1 MSTPGQPQY
10 PRDHPSQQG
19 TATGSADPY
28 SAAPGYP
35 SPNYPSPNYP
45 SPNYPGG
52 GGLPPEPPRPRTVDL
67 AFWCWILTTVI
78 SLLGLILTLTSPVWD
93 DAIEAGVRSS
103 GRATIDVQTLVSVS
117 KTILIVV
124 FLISIA
130 IYLLFAF
137 KMRAGRNW
145 ARITLTVFG
154 ALTILSSLMPATG
167 SVTVNSE
174 TYSAGSRG
182 PSWIAAVVALVAIIL
197 MFVGESNRYFAD
209 SKAYRQRLKG

>member
-10 PRDHPSQQG
+10 PGDHPSRLG
-19 TATGSADPY
+19 AATGAADPY
-28 SAAPGYP
+28 AAAPSYP
-35 SPNYPSPNYP
+35 SPSYP

-52 GGLPPEPPRPRTVDL
+52 AGLPAEPARPRTVDL

-78 SLLGLILTLTSPVWD
+78 SLIGLVLTLTSSVWE
-93 DAIEAGVRSS
+93 DAVAAGVRSS
-103 GRATIDVQTLVSVS
+103 GETRIDVQSLVTVA
-117 KTILIVV
+117 KAILIVV
-124 FLISIA
+124 FLISVA

-154 ALTILSSLMPATG
+154 AFTIISSLTPATG

-174 TYSAGSRG
+174 TFSAGSRG
-182 PSWIAAVVALVAIIL
+182 PGWITAVVVLAAIIL
-197 MFVGESNRYFAD
+197 MFVGESNKYFAD
-209 SKAYRQRLKG
+209 SKAYRQRLQG

>member
-1 MSTPGQPQY
+1 LG
-10 PRDHPSQQG
+10 
-19 TATGSADPY
+19 AVTGSADPY
-28 SAAPGYP
+28 AAAPSY
-35 SPNYPSPNYP
+35 S

-52 GGLPPEPPRPRTVDL
+52 GVLPAEPVRPRTVDL

-78 SLLGLILTLTSPVWD
+78 SLIGLVLTLNSSVWD
-93 DAIEAGVRSS
+93 AAIAAGVRSS
-103 GRATIDVQTLVSVS
+103 GETRVDVQSLVTVA
-117 KTILIVV
+117 KAILIVV
-124 FLISIA
+124 FLISVG

-154 ALTILSSLMPATG
+154 AFTIISSLTPATG

-174 TYSAGSRG
+174 TFSAGSRG
-182 PSWIAAVVALVAIIL
+182 PGWITAVVVLAAIIL

-209 SKAYRQRLKG
+209 SKAYRQRRSG